1 MNILEQISKDLKEAF
16 LKREKVKISAL
27 KLLLAAIHNKEIELR
42 GQKKKLD
49 ETAVIETIKK
59 EAKKRKEAIVIYEKT
74 TRVDL
79 LNQEKEEL
87 QILEK
92 YLPQELSDE
101 EIKKIIKEKIS
112 LLNNELN
119 FGEIMAEVVKETK
132 GRADGKRVADLVK
145 AELTILSYPQGAE

>member
-1 MNILEQISKDLKEAF
+1 MNILEQIEKDLKEAL
-16 LKREKVKISAL
+16 LKKEKIKISCL

-42 GQKKKLD
+42 GQKKKLE
-49 ETAVIETIKK
+49 ETTIIETIKK
-59 EAKKRKEAIVIYEKT
+59 EARKRKEAILIYEKT
-74 TRVDL
+74 ARSDL

-92 YLPQELSDE
+92 YLPPELSDE
-101 EIKKIIKEKIS
+101 EIEKIIKEKIV

-119 FGEIMAEVVKETK
+119 FGKIMAEVVKETK

-145 AELTILSYPQGAE
+145 KELQKS